1 MDMGGS
7 NPYISQTAAPPA
19 QQKFTITFLPMNV
32 TIEVNPEK
40 IPYGV
45 TGQPGSI
52 LDIALAHGIEIDHA
66 CGGVLRTQPVPGA
79 RRGIDGFQLRL
90 QGGICWRLV
99 VQHELIGPAGRG
111 GSNSFARRKKEE
123 ARSNE
128 ADPGEPMEPAGGH
141 VGTGYVERGRALN
154 LSAEAGLS

>member
-1 MDMGGS
+1 MGGS

-66 CGGVLRTQPVPGA
+66 CGGVCACSTCHCIVRKGQQSLSEMSEGEEDELSYAPGLTPTSRLSCQAVP
-79 RRGIDGFQLRL
+79 DGSDN
-90 QGGICWRLV
+90 IV
-99 VQHELIGPAGRG
+99 VEVPNWNRNAVREKH
-111 GSNSFARRKKEE
+111 
-123 ARSNE
+123 
-128 ADPGEPMEPAGGH
+128 
-141 VGTGYVERGRALN
+141 
-154 LSAEAGLS
+154 